1 MTLLGNGLFLTEHY
15 ADASSVFKARY
26 STLRRTGASEKYLL
40 IAQGNLACTYDSLGR
55 REEASRIRQEVY
67 SGNLKLYGAEHRETL
82 REASNFAATLLELK
96 RYQECR
102 SLMRKSIPVAR
113 RVLGSNN
120 ETTLKMRMIYAK
132 ALYEDPGATLDDLHE
147 AVTTL
152 EEIERTARRVLGGAH
167 PVVKSIEAVLR
178 NARARACETLST
190 GSA

>member
-1 MTLLGNGLFLTEHY
+1 MAMTLTTEFLGTFSLTTSASFWGAGGRFWSMSLFVPHNASPNRTY
-15 ADASSVFKARY
+15 AA
-26 STLRRTGASEKYLL
+26 LL
-40 IAQGNLACTYDSLGR
+40 KKLGR
-55 REEASRIRQEVY
+55 FEEA
-67 SGNLKLYGAEHRETL
+67 K
-82 REASNFAATLLELK
+82 
-96 RYQECR
+96 